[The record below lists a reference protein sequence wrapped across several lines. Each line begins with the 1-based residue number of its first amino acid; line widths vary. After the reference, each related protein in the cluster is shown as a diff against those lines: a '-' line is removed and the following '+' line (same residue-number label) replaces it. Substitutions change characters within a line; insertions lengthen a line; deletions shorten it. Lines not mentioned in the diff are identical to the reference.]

1 MEGPGTPASG
11 PARRRAGSILHSFY
25 ADRGELIVPNGSG
38 AAAAARAAESSPVP
52 TARGTVTV
60 VPELPPLPEEVVVHR
75 RLKSVFIDLDAL
87 VATLRIERL
96 TGYLRAQAKDFEG
109 VLFFSRGERGLSAY
123 RGDEGVVSG
132 PGAGE
137 LVRRRAA
144 GDDAL
149 LDVVRVRAITAE
161 MLPSLFM
168 GRWEPVGVTR
178 FVIVEQMLA
187 HLAEQGAD
195 ATVVVTGALD
205 CGVAVVRGG
214 RIDSAWT
221 RLHPRPSPLPDLV
234 LAVARE
240 LTARVDLVGGPRL

>member
-1 MEGPGTPASG
+1 M
-11 PARRRAGSILHSFY
+11 LHAFY
-25 ADRGELIVPNGSG
+25 ADRGELIVPVGSG
-38 AAAAARAAESSPVP
+38 SAAAATAPAPHPSPVP

-75 RLKSVFIDLDAL
+75 RLKSVFIELDAL
-87 VATLRIERL
+87 IASLRADRL

-109 VLFFSRGERGLSAY
+109 VLFFTRGERGLSCY
-123 RGDEGVVSG
+123 RGDQGVVSG
-132 PGAGE
+132 LGAGE

-161 MLPSLFM
+161 MLPNLFT

-178 FVIVEQMLA
+178 FVIVEQLLG
-187 HLAEQGAD
+187 HLAEQGID
-195 ATVVVTGALD
+195 ATVVVTGVLD
-205 CGVAVVRGG
+205 CGVAVLRGG

-221 RLHPRPSPLPDLV
+221 RLHPRPLATPDLV
-234 LAVARE
+234 FAVARE
-240 LTARVDLVGGPRL
+240 LTARVDLVGGPRV